1 MKCFDFFNYE
11 VCTKCIYLA
20 NLSFDELAEKCR
32 ACKYNS
38 GCMDCDLGRG
48 AGCGVIWDE
57 D

>member
-48 AGCGVIWDE
+48 CGVVWDE